1 MYGAVGIMLIFFITK
16 IEEIQYYVAY
26 KKSELSSSLFNGFW
40 SKYFIKTALACIVF
54 FLLIP
59 AVIYFAS
66 YTSFM
71 QVPGEGIK
79 AFFNNQAHLYN
90 FHDTLDIKHSYSSPW
105 WEWPI
110 MAKPIWFY
118 GSKALASEGLTSSII
133 CMGNPLIWWFSIPSL
148 ITGIILAVKRKDKY
162 MLVPILGA
170 LFQYI
175 PWMIIRRMTFI
186 YHYFSVIPFI
196 MIIMVYLLK
205 IFSEMGKTAKKI
217 VYIYLALTALLF
229 VLLFSLVSGI
239 IFPGW
244 YASFLEWFPSWSFR
258 Y

>member
-1 MYGAVGIMLIFFITK
+1 
-16 IEEIQYYVAY
+16 
-26 KKSELSSSLFNGFW
+26 
-40 SKYFIKTALACIVF
+40 
-54 FLLIP
+54 
-59 AVIYFAS
+59 
-66 YTSFM
+66 
-71 QVPGEGIK
+71 
-79 AFFNNQAHLYN
+79 
-90 FHDTLDIKHSYSSPW
+90 
-105 WEWPI
+105 

-205 IFSEMGKTAKKI
+205 IFSDMGKTAKKI
-217 VYIYLALTALLF
+217 VYIYLTLTALLF
-229 VLLFSLVSGI
+229 VLFFPLLSGMI
-239 IFPGW
+239 IPRW
-244 YASFLEWFPSWSFR
+244 YASFLQWFPSWSFR